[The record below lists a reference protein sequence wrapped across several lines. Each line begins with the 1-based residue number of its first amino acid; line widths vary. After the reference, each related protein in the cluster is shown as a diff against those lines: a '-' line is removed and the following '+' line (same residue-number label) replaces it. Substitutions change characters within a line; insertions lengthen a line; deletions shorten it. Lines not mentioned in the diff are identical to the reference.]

1 MKEYR
6 LSFFILGLLLFLV
19 IFNSVGQGTGEEKT
33 SVKDVEVS
41 RLFFSSEKTD
51 NKKAVYNKSN
61 HSLEIDIPLPLS
73 TVPEQ
78 MLVRKAYVVSYNKD
92 TRCPNWVAWHLT
104 GEHAYGDGKRPGNAF
119 HEDLDVP
126 APRANTSDYK
136 KSGWTRG
143 HMCPAGDNKWD
154 ADVMYES
161 FLMTNMCPQH
171 ANLNSGDWNEIEM
184 ACREWAVK
192 YKDIY
197 IVCGPIYLR
206 KEHEVIGQNKVV
218 VPEAF
223 FKVVL
228 CLNGKPKG
236 IGFICR
242 NTAGNR
248 TIDKYVNSIKEVER
262 VTGINFFPHLSPEVA
277 TVAEGEANLNDW

>member
-126 APRANTSDYK
+126 APRANK
-136 KSGWTRG
+136 KVGG
-143 HMCPAGDNKWD
+143 PAGTC
-154 ADVMYES
+154 VRLEI
-161 FLMTNMCPQH
+161 T
-171 ANLNSGDWNEIEM
+171 SGM
-184 ACREWAVK
+184 
-192 YKDIY
+192 
-197 IVCGPIYLR
+197 
-206 KEHEVIGQNKVV
+206 QM
-218 VPEAF
+218 
-223 FKVVL
+223 
-228 CLNGKPKG
+228 
-236 IGFICR
+236 
-242 NTAGNR
+242 
-248 TIDKYVNSIKEVER
+248 
-262 VTGINFFPHLSPEVA
+262 
-277 TVAEGEANLNDW
+277 